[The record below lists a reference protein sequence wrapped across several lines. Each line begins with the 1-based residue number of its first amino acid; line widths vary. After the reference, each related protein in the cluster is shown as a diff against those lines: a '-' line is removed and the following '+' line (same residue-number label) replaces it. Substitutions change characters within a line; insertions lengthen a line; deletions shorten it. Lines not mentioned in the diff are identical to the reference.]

1 MKLASQTQF
10 ILLLLLGF
18 VIGFGWLA
26 KRIKVPYP
34 IVLVIAGLIFSAIP
48 HIPRVSMSADFI
60 FLAVLPPLLYHAAFT
75 TSWRDFRYNL
85 VSILSLALGLVCF
98 TVIGI
103 ALVAHM
109 LLPWFDWR
117 LGLVLGAIAAPTD
130 AIAATSIAKR
140 IGLPQRIIDVLEGE
154 SLVND
159 ATGLLALEFTTALVV
174 TGQTPTIGEGLL
186 RFLILSAGGIG
197 AGLAIGKLV
206 DVCERYID
214 DGPIEVT
221 LSFVTPY
228 LAYIGAEAIHGSG
241 VLAAVAAGFYLGN
254 RSSHFFS
261 SSVRIQAR
269 SFWNTFGFV
278 LNGIVFLLIGL
289 QLPYVLAEIRGLT
302 RYQLTNDLL
311 EFIAAIVL
319 LRLVWVFPAARGA
332 YFIRKHLLKQ
342 TTTLPTKREI
352 FVEGWTGMRG
362 AISLAA
368 AIALPE
374 TLANGQPF
382 PQRNVII
389 FLTYGMIFATL
400 VVQGLSLPPIIKIL
414 GLGRKPENDPEEL
427 MARRRMS
434 EKAVTELKVLR
445 ERDDESF
452 SSIYDDL
459 EHYYERRLA
468 TLGDGES
475 DSDGTSARQL
485 EKYRSV
491 SLRLRKVEREAIL
504 AMRDQHEISDH
515 VLRTLEHELDL
526 SDAKFT

>member
-1 MKLASQTQF
+1 MKLVSQTQF

-18 VIGFGWLA
+18 VIGFGWLS

-34 IVLVIAGLIFSAIP
+34 IVLVVAGLIFSVIP
-48 HIPRVSMSADFI
+48 HIPRISMSADFV
-60 FLAVLPPLLYHAAFT
+60 FLAVLPPLLFSAAFT

-85 VSILSLALGLVCF
+85 VSILSLALGLVGF
-98 TVIGI
+98 TVFGI
-103 ALVAHM
+103 AFVAHM

-174 TGQTPTIGEGLL
+174 TGHTPSLSEGAI
-186 RFLILSAGGIG
+186 RFLVLLVAGV
-197 AGLAIGKLV
+197 AVGLIIGKIV
-206 DVCERYID
+206 DFVEQYID

-228 LAYIGAEAIHGSG
+228 VAYIGAESIHGSG

-254 RSSHFFS
+254 RSSYFFS
-261 SSVRIQAR
+261 SAVRIQAR

-289 QLPYVLAEIRGLT
+289 QLPYILAEMRGMT
-302 RYQLTNDLL
+302 RYELIVDTA
-311 EFIAAIVL
+311 EFVVAVIL
-319 LRLVWVFPAARGA
+319 LRIIWVFPAARFA
-332 YFIRKHLLKQ
+332 YFIRRYFFHQKA
-342 TTTLPTKREI
+342 TLPSTKELFI
-352 FVEGWTGMRG
+352 EGWTGMRG

-374 TLANGQPF
+374 TIANGQPF

-389 FLTYGMIFATL
+389 FLTYSLIFVTL
-400 VVQGLSLPPIIKIL
+400 VVQGLSLPPMIKAL
-414 GLGRKPENDPEEL
+414 GLGGQSEEDPEEL
-427 MARRRMS
+427 MARSRMAQAAI
-434 EKAVTELKVLR
+434 EQIKNLR
-445 ERDDESF
+445 EKDQDRF
-452 SSIYDDL
+452 APIYEDL
-459 EHYYERRLA
+459 EHHYGRRLA
-468 TLGDGES
+468 TFKEGDSEI
-475 DSDGTSARQL
+475 DRLNADELA
-485 EKYRSV
+485 KYRS
-491 SLRLRKVEREAIL
+491 LTLELRKIERDVIL
-504 AMRDQHEISDH
+504 NLREQHEISDH

-526 SDAKFT
+526 LDARFA